1 MVVSNADIRPVYHNQ
16 KPRKIFKFAK
26 ANWEAI
32 KADCDSIS
40 SEIIIQLNQ
49 GTDIEELWSTFKDE
63 IHRSVERNVPSKT
76 CRNKYSL
83 PWVDRKLRKS
93 LKKKARP
100 YIQARAKNNWLKYR
114 QFQKECKRQFRKAE
128 WDHVNN
134 IIHEG
139 LQENI
144 SKLVWQYLK

>member
-1 MVVSNADIRPVYHNQ
+1 MHPIYLTTPCLSLTWTLGLCII
-16 KPRKIFKFAK
+16 RKIFKFAK

-49 GTDIEELWSTFKDE
+49 GTDIEELWSTFKDG

-83 PWVDRKLRKS
+83 PWVDRKLCKS
-93 LKKKARP
+93 LKKGKA
-100 YIQARAKNNWLKYR
+100 I
-114 QFQKECKRQFRKAE
+114 
-128 WDHVNN
+128 
-134 IIHEG
+134 
-139 LQENI
+139 
-144 SKLVWQYLK
+144 